1 MAADAAPILTTR
13 ALNRALLARQML
25 LERVAM
31 PAEAA
36 IETLIGLQSQ
46 IPGNP
51 YTALWSRL
59 EGFRP
64 EEVSDL
70 TAARKLVRIAL
81 MRGTLHLVTVADAV
95 ALRPIVQKV
104 FERTMTP
111 GSAYGRALAGVD
123 MAELVAAG
131 ERLLEKK
138 PRSNKELE
146 AELAPKFPGVNGH
159 ALSHAVRA
167 MLPLVQVT
175 PRGLWRQSGL
185 ALSTTIESWT
195 GQATTTDDRPEAMI
209 RRYLAVFGPAS
220 VQDLQAWSG
229 LTKLAGAVASLRDE
243 LSEFRD
249 EAGQV
254 LYDLP
259 DAPRPSEDTAV
270 PPRFLPDYD
279 NVMLGHAERRRI
291 VHDDHRSHFTKEN
304 GLIPAFLVDGFA
316 GGSWRIDRERG
327 RATLR
332 ITPLIPPKNRDR
344 KALEREAEALLA
356 FQEPDAKTR
365 EIVFADAP

>member
-104 FERTMTP
+104 FERTMTQAAP
-111 GSAYGRALAGVD
+111 MAALWPVSTWRNWWRPA
-123 MAELVAAG
+123 
-131 ERLLEKK
+131 
-138 PRSNKELE
+138 
-146 AELAPKFPGVNGH
+146 NGFSRK
-159 ALSHAVRA
+159 SHAPTR
-167 MLPLVQVT
+167 
-175 PRGLWRQSGL
+175 
-185 ALSTTIESWT
+185 
-195 GQATTTDDRPEAMI
+195 
-209 RRYLAVFGPAS
+209 
-220 VQDLQAWSG
+220 
-229 LTKLAGAVASLRDE
+229 
-243 LSEFRD
+243 
-249 EAGQV
+249 
-254 LYDLP
+254 
-259 DAPRPSEDTAV
+259 
-270 PPRFLPDYD
+270 
-279 NVMLGHAERRRI
+279 
-291 VHDDHRSHFTKEN
+291 
-304 GLIPAFLVDGFA
+304 
-316 GGSWRIDRERG
+316 SWRPNLLRSFQASMAMRCRMRCG
-327 RATLR
+327 RCCR
-332 ITPLIPPKNRDR
+332 WCR
-344 KALEREAEALLA
+344 
-356 FQEPDAKTR
+356 
-365 EIVFADAP
+365 

>member
-1 MAADAAPILTTR
+1 MAADAAPLLTTR

-31 PAEAA
+31 PAETA
-36 IETLIGLQSQ
+36 IQTLIGLQSQ

-59 EGFRP
+59 ERFRS

-95 ALRPIVQKV
+95 TLRPIVQKV

-111 GSAYGRALAGVD
+111 GSAYGRALASVD
-123 MAELVAAG
+123 RAELVATG
-131 ERLLEKK
+131 ERLLEEK

-146 AELAPKFPGVNGH
+146 AELAPRFPGVDGH

-175 PRGLWRQSGL
+175 PRGLWRQGGL
-185 ALSTTIESWT
+185 AISTTLESWT
-195 GQATTTDDRPEAMI
+195 GQAAATDDRPEAMI

-243 LSEFRD
+243 L
-249 EAGQV
+249 
-254 LYDLP
+254 
-259 DAPRPSEDTAV
+259 
-270 PPRFLPDYD
+270 
-279 NVMLGHAERRRI
+279 
-291 VHDDHRSHFTKEN
+291 
-304 GLIPAFLVDGFA
+304 
-316 GGSWRIDRERG
+316 
-327 RATLR
+327 
-332 ITPLIPPKNRDR
+332 
-344 KALEREAEALLA
+344 
-356 FQEPDAKTR
+356 
-365 EIVFADAP
+365 